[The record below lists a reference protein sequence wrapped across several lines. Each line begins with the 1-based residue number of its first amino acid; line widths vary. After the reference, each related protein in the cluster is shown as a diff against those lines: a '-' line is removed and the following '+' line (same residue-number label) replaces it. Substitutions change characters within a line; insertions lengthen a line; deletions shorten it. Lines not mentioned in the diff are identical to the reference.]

1 MFLPELTRLR
11 SPKGAEAPAGIGR
24 ARQRDGWQATRLRYK
39 GTAKNTL
46 AEPDPLK
53 RLAPAGNGI
62 VFQRALSGIVRGK
75 TVSLMLLPTGQMVSE
90 PRQAEQPACLL
101 CEGHARGA
109 GEGSCFNF
117 TVICCLWC
125 REPAC
130 HGQLAAPDKCL
141 GRVPRTR
148 GTKLNFHLV
157 IAFPRRHSSC
167 AIVPLCNCGE
177 TCTKETCRTHERP
190 AVEPRSLLSR
200 GRVAQC
206 QPLSP
211 ALNRTASLTP
221 NPPCGERQHHQS
233 RSERGW
239 VQGQPPGEMGAREGL
254 SSSPASSH
262 WSPSILEESRPSLA
276 TSHFSPSTPR
286 GCCNSYMPLE

>member
-1 MFLPELTRLR
+1 
-11 SPKGAEAPAGIGR
+11 
-24 ARQRDGWQATRLRYK
+24 
-39 GTAKNTL
+39 
-46 AEPDPLK
+46 
-53 RLAPAGNGI
+53 
-62 VFQRALSGIVRGK
+62 
-75 TVSLMLLPTGQMVSE
+75 MLLPTGQMVSE

-101 CEGHARGA
+101 CEGRARGA

-117 TVICCLWC
+117 TVICCLRC

-130 HGQLAAPDKCL
+130 HGQLAAPDKRL
-141 GRVPRTR
+141 GKVLRTR

-177 TCTKETCRTHERP
+177 TCTKETCRAHECP

-206 QPLSP
+206 QPLST
-211 ALNRTASLTP
+211 ALNHTASLTP
-221 NPPCGERQHHQS
+221 NPPCGEWQHHQS

-239 VQGQPPGEMGAREGL
+239 VQGQPPGRRFPGKGCPVLPPRATGP
-254 SSSPASSH
+254 PASRRRAAQA
-262 WSPSILEESRPSLA
+262 SPLPTSAPAPHEAALILTCHLNEKGERVEVQEEEEDVLILFSLPVSPHEISNDSGHEVPFSKILADLRAGSRVGS
-276 TSHFSPSTPR
+276 
-286 GCCNSYMPLE
+286 